1 MEINIPVGFGGWE
14 DQASHLVQGTLLSL
28 VQQAVLCHLGVT
40 CQSNSAGL
48 LLPLVVGSALVHFVV
63 PITIKYV
70 MSRVSLGRALSGGQ
84 ECNWNVRK
92 DQSLW

>member
-1 MEINIPVGFGGWE
+1 MGFGGWE

-48 LLPLVVGSALVHFVV
+48 LLPLVVGVSPGALCGSYNNKVRDVTECLWAG
-63 PITIKYV
+63 P
-70 MSRVSLGRALSGGQ
+70 SLVAK
-84 ECNWNVRK
+84 NVTGI
-92 DQSLW
+92 